1 MMAPIC
7 TDQYSGFYLKICPR
21 EQGEANWKNL
31 DMMVKDVT
39 TRRSGCTSMCVCV
52 CVCVC
57 AGFIHNFEFWEG
69 GNSQVRCDV
78 EGVYST

>member
-1 MMAPIC
+1 M
-7 TDQYSGFYLKICPR
+7 YF
-21 EQGEANWKNL
+21 N
-31 DMMVKDVT
+31 
-39 TRRSGCTSMCVCV
+39 V

-78 EGVYST
+78 EGCIALSNYGGLGVRSPVVVDFF